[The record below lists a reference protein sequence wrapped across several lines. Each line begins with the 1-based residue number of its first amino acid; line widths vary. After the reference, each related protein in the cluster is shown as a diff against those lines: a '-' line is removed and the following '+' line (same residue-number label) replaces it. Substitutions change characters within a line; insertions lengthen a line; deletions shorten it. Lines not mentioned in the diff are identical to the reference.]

1 MQFGRPNRR
10 DFITLLGGAAAW
22 PLAAQAQDHGRSYR
36 LGCLLPTEDGSPAW
50 LAFLDEMRLNGFIKD
65 QNLTI
70 LPGGLDVRRDQVDAK
85 VASLVRTEP
94 DAIVSGPDH
103 YTRAVQ
109 QATKSIPI
117 IGMSED
123 MVREGLVASLS
134 RPGGNTTGISLLS
147 PELDGKRQDLLI
159 EAVPGIRR
167 IATLLDG
174 TRTGQEHV
182 KKLRSAAAAR
192 GIDVDVFS
200 VHTSD
205 QALSAI
211 DAAKASGARAINFL
225 ATPLFTIGVQPLL
238 ARVVEL
244 RMPAM
249 HQWPEMV
256 EEGGLI
262 GYGPRFTGVFRQRAR
277 LVARVLRG
285 AKPADIPVE
294 QPTTF
299 ELVINLQTAK
309 TIGHEIPAAL
319 VLRADKV
326 IE

>member
-1 MQFGRPNRR
+1 
-10 DFITLLGGAAAW
+10 
-22 PLAAQAQDHGRSYR
+22 
-36 LGCLLPTEDGSPAW
+36 
-50 LAFLDEMRLNGFIKD
+50 
-65 QNLTI
+65 
-70 LPGGLDVRRDQVDAK
+70 
-85 VASLVRTEP
+85 VRTEP

-159 EAVPGIRR
+159 EAAPGIRR
-167 IATLLDG
+167 IATLLDA
-174 TRTGQEHV
+174 TRTSQEHV
-182 KKLRSAAAAR
+182 TNLRSAAAAR
-192 GIDVDVFS
+192 GIDIDAFS
-200 VHTSD
+200 VGTSD
-205 QALSAI
+205 QALPAI
-211 DAAKASGARAINFL
+211 DAAKASGAGAINFL
-225 ATPLFTIGVQPLL
+225 ATPLFTIGAQPLL

-244 RMPAM
+244 RIPAM
-249 HQWPEMV
+249 HQWPEV
-256 EEGGLI
+256 AEEGGLI

-277 LVARVLRG
+277 LVARVLQG

-299 ELVINLQTAK
+299 DLVINLQTAK
-309 TIGHEIPAAL
+309 RIGHEIPAAL
-319 VLRADKV
+319 VLRADEV

>member
-1 MQFGRPNRR
+1 
-10 DFITLLGGAAAW
+10 
-22 PLAAQAQDHGRSYR
+22 
-36 LGCLLPTEDGSPAW
+36 
-50 LAFLDEMRLNGFIKD
+50 
-65 QNLTI
+65 
-70 LPGGLDVRRDQVDAK
+70 
-85 VASLVRTEP
+85 
-94 DAIVSGPDH
+94 
-103 YTRAVQ
+103 
-109 QATKSIPI
+109 
-117 IGMSED
+117 
-123 MVREGLVASLS
+123 LS

-277 LVARVLRG
+277 LVDRVLRG

>member
-1 MQFGRPNRR
+1 MQFDQLRR
-10 DFITLLGGAAAW
+10 REFITLLGGAAAW
-22 PLAAQAQDHGRSYR
+22 PVAARAQDRGRSYR

-50 LAFLDEMRLNGFIKD
+50 LAFLDELRLNGFIKD

-70 LPGGLDVRRDQVDAK
+70 IPGGLDVRRDQVDAK

-123 MVREGLVASLS
+123 MVLEGLVASLS

-159 EAVPGIRR
+159 EAVPEIRR
-167 IATLLDG
+167 IATLLDA

-200 VHTSD
+200 VATSD
-205 QALSAI
+205 QALATI
-211 DAAKASGARAINFL
+211 DAAKASGAGAINFL
-225 ATPLFTIGVQPLL
+225 ATPLFTISAQPLL

-249 HQWPEMV
+249 HQWPEMA

-299 ELVINLQTAK
+299 ELVINLETAK
-309 TIGHEIPAAL
+309 RIGHQIPAEL